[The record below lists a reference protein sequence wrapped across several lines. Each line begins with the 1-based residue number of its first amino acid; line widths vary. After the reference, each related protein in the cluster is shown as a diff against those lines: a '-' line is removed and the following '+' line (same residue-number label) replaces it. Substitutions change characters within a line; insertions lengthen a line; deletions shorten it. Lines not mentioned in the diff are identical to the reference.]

1 MDIRQASRGLHGTE
15 ARGTIPPAAIAE
27 EKTPRP
33 VPEVDGDATL
43 KSPLEEFGPESVIK
57 SYRDFLHAR
66 DISDDDIRDVLE
78 YLITSGN
85 VSWKFE
91 LFDRIPAEFRIR
103 PSWVDDYILETIDRE
118 TAGDERLSM
127 MRYNNL
133 VAVCNLAASLVS
145 FKDETYRVE
154 DFDKARK
161 RVQDMPYIIQNALV
175 NKLAVFDRTIAVAT
189 SDWAIKNFMRPRKE
203 K

>member
-85 VSWKFE
+85 V
-91 LFDRIPAEFRIR
+91 
-103 PSWVDDYILETIDRE
+103 
-118 TAGDERLSM
+118 
-127 MRYNNL
+127 
-133 VAVCNLAASLVS
+133 
-145 FKDETYRVE
+145 
-154 DFDKARK
+154 
-161 RVQDMPYIIQNALV
+161 
-175 NKLAVFDRTIAVAT
+175 
-189 SDWAIKNFMRPRKE
+189 
-203 K
+203 